1 VLELHV
7 FVDGGGRFVAARDP
21 LPFVIGI
28 PLLQRNSQTGEENSL
43 LHARRSR
50 FVPASSIDLTGSY
63 FSFKLNL
70 QSHFFFLFKP
80 ANKTFQQNM
89 NPTS

>member
-50 FVPASSIDLTGSY
+50 FVPARLDRFDG
-63 FSFKLNL
+63 
-70 QSHFFFLFKP
+70 FLFQFQIESAKP
-80 ANKTFQQNM
+80 FLL
-89 NPTS
+89 PF